1 MKIGKDCQNKKMH
14 QKSSKSQAYWPVE
27 TEKYAPHQRRQH
39 IPMTNALAKIAAQT
53 SPKTSQRELRVRM
66 RFRRM
71 RQRSPA
77 TSRICANTPEPFATS
92 ATKALPTGSECR
104 LPGRRSTRRSARG
117 FAASRHP
124 TKSLRE
130 VRRAS
135 LGRRG
140 VL

>member
-1 MKIGKDCQNKKMH
+1 M
-14 QKSSKSQAYWPVE
+14 
-27 TEKYAPHQRRQH
+27 EKYAPHQRSQH

-77 TSRICANTPEPFATS
+77 TRRICEKTPEPFATP
-92 ATKALPTGSECR
+92 ATKALPVGSEYHH
-104 LPGRRSTRRSARG
+104 PGRRLTKRSVRG
-117 FAASRHP
+117 FAVSRHR
-124 TKSLRE
+124 TKYPHA

-135 LGRRG
+135 LAQRG
-140 VL
+140 VLCE